1 MKASVRI
8 VLLSLLSGVLLSLPW
23 LLPHSA
29 PVALFALVPLLLAER
44 EARRCGLHRFF
55 LCHYACFVL
64 WNALTTFWV
73 CNATL
78 GGGLFAI
85 FANALKMSL
94 IFELFRFSR
103 RKWSGALPYLLL
115 AAVWMAWEHLYFD
128 VQISWPWLVM
138 GNALAGSTELAQW
151 YEFTGVMGGS
161 LWIWAANFFLFAL
174 AVRLPAR
181 LPNRP
186 RWALRVAG
194 ACVLLLPPA
203 LSLGMY
209 AGFREVEE
217 GSVGVV
223 IGQPNFDPYHKF
235 ESMTQ
240 EQQDEVLLHLF
251 AGTEGA
257 DSSRA
262 TLFLAPE
269 TFTASYIL
277 EGASGPNPT
286 SLRFASFL
294 VERPQSAIL
303 FGASTYDI
311 YQRGPAPSPV
321 ARKFGDGWLDSHN
334 SALLQDAS
342 GRVQVYH
349 KSRLVVG
356 TELTPFPKI
365 FVPLDDKLGGV
376 MGRCVGQPE
385 AGLLHF
391 GDVPLG
397 CAVCYESI
405 FPEYCTQYV
414 RKGAKALTVIT
425 NDAWWGNTPGY
436 RQHFSYS
443 RLRAIELRRDIAR
456 CGNTG
461 ISAFINQRGDVL
473 SRTPWWEEA
482 TLEGRINLSTR
493 QTVFVRYGDVVGR
506 AACLMA
512 ALLLLLLLAAFTGRL
527 HFPGQ
532 GCASNKQPTRKGC

>member
-1 MKASVRI
+1 MKREI
-8 VLLSLLSGVLLSLPW
+8 WGYSLLSGVLLSLPW
-23 LLPHSA
+23 LVPHSA

-44 EARRCGLHRFF
+44 RARLSGMRGFF
-55 LCHYACFVL
+55 FCHFACFLL

-78 GGGLFAI
+78 GGGIFAI
-85 FANALKMSL
+85 VANAFKMSL
-94 IFELFRFSR
+94 IFEIFRLAR
-103 RKWSGALPYLLL
+103 KKWSGMLPYLLL
-115 AAVWMAWEHLYFD
+115 ACVWMAWEHLYFD
-128 VQISWPWLVM
+128 VQISWPWLVL

-151 YEFTGVMGGS
+151 YEFTGTMGGS
-161 LWIWAANFFLFAL
+161 LWIWASNLFLFAL
-174 AVRLPAR
+174 AVRLPSR
-181 LPNRP
+181 LPRRP
-186 RWALRVAG
+186 RLALRIAG
-194 ACVLLLPPA
+194 WGILLLPPA

-209 AGFREVEE
+209 AGFSEQEE
-217 GSVGVV
+217 GSVSVV

-235 ESMTQ
+235 ESMSQ
-240 EQQDEVLLHLF
+240 REQDEVLLRLF
-251 AGTEGA
+251 ASAEGA
-257 DSSRA
+257 DTAAA

-269 TFTASYIL
+269 TFTGSYIL
-277 EGASGPNPT
+277 KGATEPNPT
-286 SLRFASFL
+286 TQRFSVFL
-294 VERPQSAIL
+294 QRHPHSAVL

-311 YQRGPAPSPV
+311 YKGGKAPSPV
-321 ARKFGDGWLDSHN
+321 ARNFGDGWLDSHN

-365 FVPLDDKLGGV
+365 FVPLDDRLGGV
-376 MGRCVGQPE
+376 MGRCTGQPE
-385 AGLLHF
+385 ASLLQF

-405 FPEYCTQYV
+405 FPEYCAEYV
-414 RKGAKALTVIT
+414 RKGAQAITVIT

-473 SRTPWWEEA
+473 SRGPWWQEA
-482 TLEGRINLSTR
+482 TLRGSINLSR
-493 QTVFVRYGDVVGR
+493 SQTLFVRYGDVVGR
-506 AACLMA
+506 ASCFA
-512 ALLLLLLLAAFTGRL
+512 ALLLLLLLLISLRNPSETL
-527 HFPGQ
+527 Q
-532 GCASNKQPTRKGC
+532 